1 MYNNKDMHI
10 KGEFFKPLPR
20 VFIVFSV
27 SLLLVTVSCHG
38 GMQTADERWV
48 DSVLQACD
56 SIELDTLAYE
66 VVEEEPA
73 VSVDEN
79 FNDFLF
85 DFLHNRKFQSERVQL
100 PLPVCD
106 AVEVGG
112 TEVRD
117 IHDFRKLLQDV
128 EQDYFVLLLPDI
140 NDLATDPSS
149 CAQQARIHLVSLL
162 SSMVSSL
169 YCSREEGK
177 WMVKSLMKHPLTT
190 FVQSDFMHFYQQF
203 ANDTLYQASHVK
215 HPLTVYLEDEDYE
228 GEIIEGSIDADQ
240 FPVFS
245 PVLPQDRF
253 MVIEYGRMVDEGSE
267 KAAILPAAS
276 LDRRCVMVK
285 CGIGNGMMDVLTFE
299 KEGEEWMLTEIEN

>member
-1 MYNNKDMHI
+1 MYNNKDMQFI
-10 KGEFFKPLPR
+10 GEFYKPLPR
-20 VFIVFSV
+20 VFIVV
-27 SLLLVTVSCHG
+27 SIGLLMQAVSCRG
-38 GMQTADERWV
+38 GVQSADEHWV

-56 SIELDTLAYE
+56 SIELDTLVYT
-66 VVEEEPA
+66 VEEKAPA

-85 DFLHNRKFQSERVQL
+85 DLLRNSQFQNERVQF

-106 AVEVGG
+106 AIEVGG

-117 IHDFRKLLQDV
+117 ILDFRKLLQNV
-128 EQDYFVLLLPDI
+128 EPDYFVLLLHDV
-140 NDLATDPSS
+140 NALASDPSS
-149 CAQQARIHLVSLL
+149 RALQARIHLVSL
-162 SSMVSSL
+162 SSAVVNSL
-169 YCSREEGK
+169 CCSREDGK
-177 WMVKSLMKHPLTT
+177 WMVKSLMKQPLST
-190 FVQSDFMHFYQQF
+190 FVLSDFMHFYRKF

-215 HPLTVYLEDEDYE
+215 HPLTVFLEDEDYE
-228 GEIIEGSIDADQ
+228 GEIIEGTIDADQ

-253 MVIEYGRMVDEGSE
+253 MLIEYGRMVDEGNE
-267 KAAILPAAS
+267 EDDIQYDAS

-299 KEGEEWMLTEIEN
+299 KESAEWMLTGIEN